1 MKMLIVT
8 ASQTGRTLRMAG
20 SLADGAR
27 EGGATVELVPAE
39 EAHAGHALA
48 ADAIVLGSGV
58 HMGGME
64 ASMRSFFERIAPLW
78 MQGGLVG
85 RLGAAFATGG
95 AGGRG
100 GAELTLISLWAVL
113 AEHGLL
119 CVPMH
124 NRLPGYAEGGCHWGP
139 IAWTNPRA
147 GEAGPTPAHLEA
159 AYSHGFHVAGC
170 TRRWRAGSGGD

>member
-8 ASQTGRTLRMAG
+8 ASQTGRTLRMAE
-20 SLADGAR
+20 SFAAGAR
-27 EGGATVELVPAE
+27 EGRADVDLVSAE
-39 EAHAGHALA
+39 EATAEQAIA

-64 ASMRSFFERIAPLW
+64 SSMRVFFERIAPLW

-85 RLGAAFATGG
+85 RIGAAFATGG

-100 GAELTLISLWAVL
+100 GAELTLISLWALL
-113 AEHGLL
+113 AEHGLV

-124 NRLPGYAEGGCHWGP
+124 NRLAGYSEAGCHWGP

-147 GEAGPTPAHLEA
+147 GEVGPTDAHLEA
-159 AYSHGFHVAGC
+159 AFSHGFHVAGC
-170 TRRWRAGSGGD
+170 TQRWRAGAG